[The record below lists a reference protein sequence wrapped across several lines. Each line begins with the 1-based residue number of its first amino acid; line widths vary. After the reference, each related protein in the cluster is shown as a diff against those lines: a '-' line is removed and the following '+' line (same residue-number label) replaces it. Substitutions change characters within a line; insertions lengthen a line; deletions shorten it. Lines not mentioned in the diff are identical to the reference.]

1 MVTLR
6 DVAAHAGGAATIDV
20 AAILPPFTPR
30 GRPMKATVARA
41 LLALLAVAVLAGCGL
56 KGPLYQPPPET
67 PKPAKPAKP
76 AG

>member
-1 MVTLR
+1 
-6 DVAAHAGGAATIDV
+6 
-20 AAILPPFTPR
+20 
-30 GRPMKATVARA
+30 MKATVARA